1 MPEASSRGAT
11 PAVELI
17 LAFDYG
23 ARRIGL
29 AVGDTVTR
37 TARPLAAVGNAPQAV
52 GNALAAI
59 GREISELRP
68 ARLVVGCPYNADGS
82 PSALTRRAREFAAQ
96 LQQRFELPVVLVD
109 ERHSSQEAAARLRE
123 QRASGQRNRRVA
135 KDDVDS
141 TAAAIILERWFAG
154 ETVAATAGTSTR

>member
-11 PAVELI
+11 PAVELV

-29 AVGDTVTR
+29 AVGDSVTR

-52 GNALAAI
+52 GPALAAI
-59 GREISELRP
+59 SREITGLRP

-135 KDDVDS
+135 DDVDS
-141 TAAAIILERWFAG
+141 AAAAIILERWFAG